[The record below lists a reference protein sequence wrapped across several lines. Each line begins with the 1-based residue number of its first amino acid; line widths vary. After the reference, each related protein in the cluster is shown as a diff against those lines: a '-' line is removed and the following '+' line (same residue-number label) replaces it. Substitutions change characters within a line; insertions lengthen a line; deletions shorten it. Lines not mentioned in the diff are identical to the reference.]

1 MSVPTDLKYTKE
13 HEWVRIEG
21 DTATFGVTDHAQEAL
36 GDIVFVE
43 LPEVG
48 RSIDAG
54 EAYGVVESVKAV
66 SDVYAPVAG
75 EVIEV
80 NEALEGEPD
89 LVNSD
94 PYGTG
99 LASFLRHYLID
110 KESDALCV
118 VHLTCP
124 RLDFKDFSKVCER
137 LRERYD
143 SGRIARR
150 QNRGRRRCQKIIRFT
165 FCQ

>member
-1 MSVPTDLKYTKE
+1 MSVPTDLKYTKD

-21 DTATFGVTDHAQEAL
+21 DTATFGVSDHAQEAL

-43 LPEVG
+43 LPDMG
-48 RSIDAG
+48 RSVDAG

-75 EVIEV
+75 EVIEI

-99 LASFLRHYLID
+99 WIIKVKISDNNSSAELMNPEEYTAFLD
-110 KESDALCV
+110 E
-118 VHLTCP
+118 
-124 RLDFKDFSKVCER
+124 
-137 LRERYD
+137 
-143 SGRIARR
+143 
-150 QNRGRRRCQKIIRFT
+150 
-165 FCQ
+165 

>member
-1 MSVPTDLKYTKE
+1 MSVPTDLKYTKD

-21 DTATFGVTDHAQEAL
+21 DTATFGVSDHAQEAL

-43 LPEVG
+43 LPDMG
-48 RSIDAG
+48 RSVDAG

-75 EVIEV
+75 EVVEI

-99 LASFLRHYLID
+99 WIIKVKISDNNSSAELMNPEEYTAFLD
-110 KESDALCV
+110 E
-118 VHLTCP
+118 
-124 RLDFKDFSKVCER
+124 
-137 LRERYD
+137 
-143 SGRIARR
+143 
-150 QNRGRRRCQKIIRFT
+150 
-165 FCQ
+165 

>member
-1 MSVPTDLKYTKE
+1 MSIPADLRFTKE

-21 DTATFGVTDHAQEAL
+21 DTATFGVSDHAQEAL

-43 LPEVG
+43 LPEIG

-66 SDVYAPVAG
+66 SDVYAPVSG

-80 NEALEGEPD
+80 NDALEGEPD

-94 PYGTG
+94 AYGAGWIIKVKISENNDDVELMT
-99 LASFLRHYLID
+99 ADEYATFL
-110 KESDALCV
+110 E
-118 VHLTCP
+118 
-124 RLDFKDFSKVCER
+124 E
-137 LRERYD
+137 
-143 SGRIARR
+143 
-150 QNRGRRRCQKIIRFT
+150 
-165 FCQ
+165 

>member
-1 MSVPTDLKYTKE
+1 MSVPTDLKFTKD

-48 RSIDAG
+48 RNVDAG

-75 EVIEV
+75 EVIEI

-94 PYGTG
+94 AYGTG
-99 LASFLRHYLID
+99 WIIKVKISENNDSAELMNPEEYTEFLD
-110 KESDALCV
+110 D
-118 VHLTCP
+118 
-124 RLDFKDFSKVCER
+124 
-137 LRERYD
+137 
-143 SGRIARR
+143 
-150 QNRGRRRCQKIIRFT
+150 
-165 FCQ
+165 